1 MCRCGSIPPHIP
13 WRPWRFNKTTLQFP
27 VERKKRA
34 RSPRGRP
41 GRKQLFC
48 FEGRL
53 QLKNPKV
60 LQASKR
66 ALRSRWWRLRRDTRR
81 WSTEFTTQLA
91 YITMV
96 QQTTSFRIGYRR
108 LEFLPE
114 ESERPGQ
121 PVAPAFGATYNCI
134 INAGAGNKASSIWR
148 ECWKFSALHRNNDA
162 AGRTLVRA

>member
-1 MCRCGSIPPHIP
+1 MTQAQKKS
-13 WRPWRFNKTTLQFP
+13 P
-27 VERKKRA
+27 VATRA
-34 RSPRGRP
+34 TGP
-41 GRKQLFC
+41 KLLFC

-53 QLKNPKV
+53 LLKDPKM
-60 LQASKR
+60 LQARKR

-134 INAGAGNKASSIWR
+134 INTGAGNKASSNWR
-148 ECWKFSALHRNNDA
+148 DCWKFSALHRNNDE
-162 AGRTLVRA
+162 GI